1 MLGTSSPY
9 GFSVSL
15 NDVTWQYPKNPPIF
29 DKFSWTV
36 YPGQVV
42 ILTGKNMIGKTTL
55 LRLLAGELI
64 PESGSIQR
72 LSTVEYL
79 PQNFDET
86 LFPWKS
92 TEWNIALPL
101 LVSGSVGKPMDALS
115 VLAVKLPLWE
125 AILPI
130 LAQPLKK
137 LSGGLRHLV
146 SIARALSSGR
156 SLILMDEP
164 FTGLDVQN
172 LKLACAS
179 IKQFAE
185 MAPSAS
191 IVITTHI
198 EVDFESTATHY
209 IFPEK
214 RPIDKLIKMKGTCV
228 SV

>member
-1 MLGTSSPY
+1 MSGTTSPLG
-9 GFSVSL
+9 FCISL
-15 NDVTWQYPKNPPIF
+15 NDVTWRYPKHPPIF
-29 DKFSWTV
+29 QKFSWSV

-42 ILTGKNMIGKTTL
+42 ILSGKNMVGKTTL
-55 LRLLAGELI
+55 LRLLSGELI

-92 TEWNIALPL
+92 VEWNIALPL
-101 LVSGSVGKPMDALS
+101 LASGSFTKPIDALS
-115 VLAVKLPLWE
+115 AVAAKLPLWE
-125 AILPI
+125 AIFPFL
-130 LAQPLKK
+130 LQPLGK
-137 LSGGLRHLV
+137 LSGGFRHLV
-146 SIARALSSGR
+146 SIARALSSSR

-172 LKLACAS
+172 VNLACAS

-185 MAPSAS
+185 MIPAAS

-198 EVDFESTATHY
+198 EVDLEPIATHY
-209 IFPEK
+209 IFPEQ
-214 RPIDKLIKMKGTCV
+214 RPIGKLIHSKGICV
-228 SV
+228 NV